1 MTFRFSQ
8 RSEQNLQGVHPD
20 LVAVVR
26 KALTLT
32 FVDFTVTEGVRTKER
47 QRELVKR
54 GASQTMN
61 SLHLPQANGYAHA
74 VDLAAWVGGVRWDWP
89 LYHKIAE
96 AMKLAAAELG
106 IPIEWGGD
114 WTSFKDG
121 PHFQLPRGYGA

>member
-1 MTFRFSQ
+1 MFTFSK
-8 RSEQNLQGVHPD
+8 RSEQNLHGVHPD

-26 KALTLT
+26 QALALTV
-32 FVDFTVTEGVRTKER
+32 VDFMVTEGVRTPER

-61 SLHLPQANGYAHA
+61 SLHLPQADGYAHA
-74 VDLAAWVGGVRWDWP
+74 VDLAAWVGEVRWDWP
-89 LYHKIAE
+89 LYHKIAD
-96 AMKLAAAELG
+96 AMKQAAAELG

-121 PHFQLPRGYGA
+121 PHFQLPRGYRA

>member
-1 MTFRFSQ
+1 MFQFSK
-8 RSEQNLQGVHPD
+8 RSEQNLHGVHPD

-26 KALTLT
+26 KALALT
-32 FVDFTVTEGVRTKER
+32 SVDFMVTEGVRTPER

-61 SLHLPQANGYAHA
+61 SLHLPQADGYAHA

>member
-26 KALTLT
+26 KALALT
-32 FVDFTVTEGVRTKER
+32 EVDFMVTEGVRAPER

-61 SLHLPQANGYAHA
+61 SLHLPQADGYAYA

-89 LYHKIAE
+89 LYHKLAE
-96 AMKLAAAELG
+96 AMKQAGAELG

-114 WTSFKDG
+114 WKTFKDG
-121 PHFQLPRGYGA
+121 PHFQLPRGYRA

>member
-1 MTFRFSQ
+1 MFQFSQ

-26 KALTLT
+26 KALALT
-32 FVDFTVTEGVRTKER
+32 SVDFMVTEGVRTPER
-47 QRELVKR
+47 QRELVSR

-61 SLHLPQANGYAHA
+61 SLHLPQADGYAHA

-114 WTSFKDG
+114 WRSFPDG
-121 PHFQLPRGYGA
+121 PHFQLPRGYRG